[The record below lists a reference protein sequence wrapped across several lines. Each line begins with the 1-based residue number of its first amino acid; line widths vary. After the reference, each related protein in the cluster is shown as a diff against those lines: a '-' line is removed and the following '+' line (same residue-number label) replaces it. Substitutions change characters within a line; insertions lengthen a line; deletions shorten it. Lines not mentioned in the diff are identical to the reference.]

1 MGGLIRGLPH
11 VASPSVSR
19 ILYLP
24 VAGDGHPSGSPVA
37 RTLLRPTRD
46 PTAGNRRPCL
56 ALLRVGFAEPS
67 SSPMTLVVSYTT
79 VSPLPVAGIHPRLRR
94 SALCCTFRRVTPPG
108 SYPAPC
114 PVESGLSSTV
124 PVHRHAATVRRAR
137 GGHCSAR
144 HNSEPLS
151 RRARAAVLRCADD
164 CGGDDPYDAAPRDE
178 RRARRRPASDPN
190 TPETITAI
198 TASQITVSV
207 GAGLPPRR
215 AIAIITNASMRP
227 VIIP

>member
-1 MGGLIRGLPH
+1 
-11 VASPSVSR
+11 
-19 ILYLP
+19 
-24 VAGDGHPSGSPVA
+24 VAGDGHPSGSPIA

-79 VSPLPVAGIHPRLRR
+79 VSPLPVAGFHPRLRR

-144 HNSEPLS
+144 HNSKPLS
-151 RRARAAVLRCADD
+151 RQARAAVLRCADD
-164 CGGDDPYDAAPRDE
+164 CERGRPPTTPRPGMNVEHGDARPAIQTHPRRSRRS
-178 RRARRRPASDPN
+178 RRARSR
-190 TPETITAI
+190 
-198 TASQITVSV
+198 
-207 GAGLPPRR
+207 
-215 AIAIITNASMRP
+215 
-227 VIIP
+227 